1 VERRRIGLLGATG
14 YTGQRVLRELLAR
27 GEEPT
32 LVGRNRSRCWPWPIA
47 SKRIVRSQSIWSTQA
62 LVICGLT
69 RKSEKAQLVP
79 SQAIWS
85 LLEFGH

>member
-14 YTGQRVLRELLAR
+14 YTGQRVLRELPAR

-47 SKRIVRSQSIWSTQA
+47 SKRIFRWPRWMSPRRPTSPGSW
-62 LVICGLT
+62 
-69 RKSEKAQLVP
+69 
-79 SQAIWS
+79 SQAS
-85 LLEFGH
+85 HGL